1 MTNKENIRKVL
12 LVEPEKK
19 PRVVEID
26 DTLEAL
32 QELVGGYIEAIY
44 PFEDEVAL
52 ICNEEGK
59 ITGLPLNRALYS
71 DEGEMYE
78 IIAGNFFI
86 IGAPEDSEDFTSLT
100 EEQIEKYTEYFKVIE
115 VYTQTQFGLVVE
127 QRI

>member
-1 MTNKENIRKVL
+1 MTNKEKIRKVL

-71 DEGEMYE
+71 YEGEMYE

>member
-1 MTNKENIRKVL
+1 MTNKENTRKVL

-32 QELVGGYIEAIY
+32 QELVGGYIEPIY
-44 PFEDEVAL
+44 PFDDEVAL

-59 ITGLPLNRALYS
+59 INGLPLNRALY
-71 DEGEMYE
+71 DEDSEMYE
-78 IIAGNFFI
+78 LIAGNFFI
-86 IGAPEDSEDFTSLT
+86 IGAPEDTDCFTSMT
-100 EEQIEKYTEYFKVIE
+100 QEQIDKFTKMFNTIE
-115 VYTQTQFGLVVE
+115 IFTPTPFGLVNE